1 MMTNVSEQAEPAH
14 TPAVQPGLKT
24 TLHITGMTCAACSTR
39 VEKGLS
45 RMEGV
50 HEANVNLAIEQAT
63 ISYDPGRTNVN
74 ALRDKVAALGYG
86 TVTESVDLDITGM
99 TCAACSARIE
109 KGLSRLPGV
118 TQANVNLALETG
130 HIEYAAGALKPSDIT
145 AKIKQ
150 LGYGA
155 ELQLTQEESTSVREK
170 ELQRKKWK
178 WIISAILSVP
188 LLWAMVGHFSFT
200 SGIYV
205 PELFMNPWFQLLL
218 ATPVQFVIG
227 WQFYVG
233 AYKAL
238 RNGSANMDVLVA
250 LGTSAAYFYSL
261 YLTLTSGYLPA
272 VSTGQG
278 MNHGAMGADMSTA
291 VGAATA
297 ASMPMVELYYE
308 TSAILITLILLGKW
322 FEAVAK
328 GRSSQAIKSLVELTP
343 REARVIRDGEEVLVP
358 AAYVAVGELVLVK
371 PGDSIPVDGIVEE
384 GQSSVDE
391 SMLSGES
398 LPVDKKSGDSVTGAT
413 LNKNGVLRVRATRV
427 GSDTALS
434 QIIKVVEQAQGSKA
448 PIQRIADVISGI
460 FVPIVVGIA
469 ILTFV
474 IWYLFASQGDFAGSL
489 EKAIAVLVIACPCAL
504 GLATPTSI
512 MAGSGRAAEYGILFK
527 GGEHLESA
535 QQIQTVVLDKT
546 GTVTQGKPV
555 LTDVIT
561 APDWTETELLKRVG
575 AAEHSSEHPLAEAI
589 VSGIREK
596 GLLIDAAESFE
607 NKPGYGVRAIVSDEE
622 ILVGTRRLLADA
634 NVEVPEEIR
643 QKMNRLEEQGRTA
656 MLVAVQGQWAGI
668 VAVADTIKDTSREA
682 IGRLQA
688 MGMDVIMITGD
699 NERTARAVA
708 EQAGIHRVLAE
719 VLPEGKAAEVKK
731 LQESGRKIAMVGDG
745 INDAPALATADIGMA
760 IGTGTDVAMEAADI
774 TLMRGDLNSIA
785 DAIEISRR
793 TMGNIKQNLFWALG
807 YNVIGIPIA
816 AAGFLAPWLAGAAMA
831 FSSVSVVLNALRLQ
845 RMKLKKES

>member
-1 MMTNVSEQAEPAH
+1 
-14 TPAVQPGLKT
+14 
-24 TLHITGMTCAACSTR
+24 MTCAACSTR
-39 VEKGLS
+39 IEKGLS
-45 RMEGV
+45 RMQGV
-50 HEANVNLAIEQAT
+50 QQASVNLAIEQASVT
-63 ISYDPGRTNVN
+63 YDPKAVSVN
-74 ALRDKVAALGYG
+74 ALRDKVEALGYG
-86 TVTESVDLDITGM
+86 TVTESIDLDITGM

-118 TQANVNLALETG
+118 SRANVNLALETG
-130 HIEYAAGALKPSDIT
+130 HVEFAAGALKPSDIT

-155 ELQLTQEESTSVREK
+155 ELQQTQEETSSVRER

-178 WIISAILSVP
+178 WMISALLSIP

-200 SGIYV
+200 SWIWV
-205 PELFMNPWFQLLL
+205 PDLFMNPWFQLVL
-218 ATPVQFVIG
+218 AAPVQFIIG

-250 LGTSAAYFYSL
+250 LGTSAAFFYSL
-261 YLTLTSGYLPA
+261 YLTLTSGMIP
-272 VSTGQG
+272 
-278 MNHGAMGADMSTA
+278 STA
-291 VGAATA
+291 PMDHGGMGTSAGAA
-297 ASMPMVELYYE
+297 MPSVELYYE

-328 GRSSQAIKSLVELTP
+328 GRSSQAIKSLIELAP
-343 REARVIRDGEEVLVP
+343 REARVIRDGQEVLVP
-358 AAYVAVGELVLVK
+358 AAYVAVGDIVLVR
-371 PGDSIPVDGIVEE
+371 PGDSIPVDGVVEE

-398 LPVDKKSGDSVTGAT
+398 LPVDKRPGEAVTGAT
-413 LNKNGVLRVRATRV
+413 LNKNGALRLRATRV

-469 ILTFV
+469 ALTFL
-474 IWYLFASQGDFAGSL
+474 IWYLFASPGDFAGSL

-504 GLATPTSI
+504 GLATPTSV

-561 APDWTETELLKRVG
+561 AQDWTEAELLKWVG
-575 AAEHSSEHPLAEAI
+575 AAEQSSEHPLAEAI
-589 VSGIREK
+589 VAGIRDK
-596 GLLIDAAESFE
+596 GIVLSQSEQFE
-607 NKPGYGVRAIVSDEE
+607 NIPGYGVRARVHGQE

-634 NVEVPEEIR
+634 HVEVTEAAAH
-643 QKMNRLEEQGRTA
+643 QMNELEELGRTA
-656 MLVAVQGQWAGI
+656 MLIAVDGRWAGI

-682 IGRLQA
+682 IQRLQA
-688 MGMDVIMITGD
+688 MNIDVIMITGD

-708 EQAGIHRVLAE
+708 DQAGIQHVLAE

-731 LQESGRKIAMVGDG
+731 LQDSGLKVAMVGDG

-785 DAIEISRR
+785 DAIEMSRR

-816 AAGFLAPWLAGAAMA
+816 AVGFLAPWLAGAAMA
-831 FSSVSVVLNALRLQ
+831 FSSVSVVLNSLRLQ
-845 RMKLKKES
+845 RLKLERNPK